1 MGFESIS
8 PLPEDHAVDKG
19 EVKTSQVVSCE
30 STVIEKVEK
39 SLSEEPFLLV
49 LLENKDKES
58 LGTICDLENIAEAIT
73 PRGDTLELSF
83 SSEVLDDSLSLG
95 CETPRESIFDP
106 FAPGPD
112 VAAWAPKKQ
121 VIRGAEVSSR
131 RKLNFD
137 SGDFLV
143 KRLSFD
149 WSDSEEED
157 EYLQVIQKM
166 ILDLFISDGP
176 LDRQEES
183 EKILMDSSL
192 YKSCKTPDSKPL
204 LTGIASTC
212 PDAPLRPSHKV
223 LKLSP
228 GICRKIDF
236 DAVSD
241 SVSPRSSIDKENNP
255 S

>member
-1 MGFESIS
+1 MSS
-8 PLPEDHAVDKG
+8 LPEDCVADKS
-19 EVKTSQVVSCE
+19 EVETSQVVSCD
-30 STVIEKVEK
+30 STVTEMVEK

-49 LLENKDKES
+49 RLGNKGNKEDIES
-58 LGTICDLENIAEAIT
+58 LSKTCHNENIAEAIT
-73 PRGDTLELSF
+73 PRGDTSI
-83 SSEVLDDSLSLG
+83 SSEAPDDSLLLG

-121 VIRGAEVSSR
+121 VIRGAEVPSR

-137 SGDFLV
+137 SGDFPV

-157 EYLQVIQKM
+157 EYLQEIQKM
-166 ILDLFISDGP
+166 ILDLCISDGP
-176 LDRQEES
+176 LDSQEES
-183 EKILMDSSL
+183 EKIL
-192 YKSCKTPDSKPL
+192 YESCKTPDSKPL

-223 LKLSP
+223 SKLSP
-228 GICRKIDF
+228 SICRKIDF

-241 SVSPRSSIDKENNP
+241 RLSPRSSVVKENI
-255 S
+255 

>member
-1 MGFESIS
+1 MGFESMS
-8 PLPEDHAVDKG
+8 PLPEDRVVDKS
-19 EVKTSQVVSCE
+19 EVETSQVMICD
-30 STVIEKVEK
+30 STVTEKVEK

-49 LLENKDKES
+49 LLGNKEDSES
-58 LGTICDLENIAEAIT
+58 LSKTYDHENIAEAIT
-73 PRGDTLELSF
+73 PRGDTLELSI
-83 SSEVLDDSLSLG
+83 SRELLDDSLSLG

-121 VIRGAEVSSR
+121 VIRGAEVPSR

-137 SGDFLV
+137 SGDFPV
-143 KRLSFD
+143 RRLSFD

-157 EYLQVIQKM
+157 EYLQSIQKM
-166 ILDLFISDGP
+166 ILDLFISDGH

-183 EKILMDSSL
+183 ENILYDG
-192 YKSCKTPDSKPL
+192 CKTPDSKPL

-212 PDAPLRPSHKV
+212 PDAPLRTSRKV
-223 LKLSP
+223 SKLSP
-228 GICRKIDF
+228 SICRKIDF

-241 SVSPRSSIDKENNP
+241 
-255 S
+255 

>member
-1 MGFESIS
+1 MGFESMS
-8 PLPEDHAVDKG
+8 PLPEDHAVDRS
-19 EVKTSQVVSCE
+19 EVETSQVVSCD

-49 LLENKDKES
+49 LLENKENKES
-58 LGTICDLENIAEAIT
+58 LGTTCDLDNIAEAIT
-73 PRGDTLELSF
+73 PRGDALELSI
-83 SSEVLDDSLSLG
+83 SN
-95 CETPRESIFDP
+95 
-106 FAPGPD
+106 

-121 VIRGAEVSSR
+121 VIRGAEVTSR

-137 SGDFLV
+137 SGDFPV

-149 WSDSEEED
+149 WSDSGEED

-166 ILDLFISDGP
+166 IIDLFISDVP

-183 EKILMDSSL
+183 EKVLIDSSL
-192 YKSCKTPDSKPL
+192 YESCKTPDSKPL
-204 LTGIASTC
+204 PNGIASTC

-228 GICRKIDF
+228 SICRKIDF

-241 SVSPRSSIDKENNP
+241 SVSSRSSVIKEY
-255 S
+255 